1 MRARFLFELLLLLL
15 LVVGAVPQ
23 VSAREPICPS
33 TTGNSWEHGRCEE
46 ARLIAGRTGLAR
58 REAGRLTLTLDDG
71 RRIDVLD
78 RPSAREG
85 DLEVASHALVG
96 VLDAPRLFV
105 VMTTLYEGGALTL
118 FSRASGRRWEVGG
131 SSAVPSPSGARV
143 ATWGPW
149 SGHDDSALE
158 IWRLDG
164 DLLVLEFKGE
174 TGEWWPESIRW
185 IDGSTLE
192 FERASGSPGAPEQKG
207 LHRLERDETASV
219 ARWRSRPLR

>member
-1 MRARFLFELLLLLL
+1 MRVRFLFEVLL
-15 LVVGAVPQ
+15 LVFVGAVPQ
-23 VSAREPICPS
+23 ASAREPVCPS
-33 TTGNSWEHGRCEE
+33 TTGNSWEHERCEE
-46 ARLIAGRTGLAR
+46 ARLIAGRPGLAR
-58 REAGRLTLTLDDG
+58 RDSERLTLMLDDG

-105 VMTTLYEGGALTL
+105 VMTTLYEGGRLTL

-131 SSAVPSPSGARV
+131 SSAEPSPSGARV

-158 IWRLDG
+158 IWRLEG
-164 DLLVLEFKGE
+164 DRLVLEFKGE
-174 TGEWWPESIRW
+174 TGEWWPESVRW

-192 FERASGSPGAPEQKG
+192 FERASGSPGAPEQMG
-207 LHRLERDETASV
+207 LYRLERDKTASAV
-219 ARWRSRPLR
+219 RWRARPLR